1 MIKEYM
7 KSHTNKDFAI
17 ITNSDEKFL
26 DELEQR
32 LHFSKDA
39 RIKFVGTVYDQ
50 ELLKKIR
57 EGAYGYFHGH
67 EVGGTNPSL
76 LEALGS
82 TNLNLLLDVGFNR
95 EVAQD
100 AAMYWTKDDGNLSQ
114 LINECDDMNREEL
127 GHKAKERVNTAYS
140 WKYICNRYETLWKR

>member
-1 MIKEYM
+1 M
-7 KSHTNKDFAI
+7 
-17 ITNSDEKFL
+17 
-26 DELEQR
+26 
-32 LHFSKDA
+32 
-39 RIKFVGTVYDQ
+39 
-50 ELLKKIR
+50 KKIR

-100 AAMYWTKDDGNLSQ
+100 AAMYWTKDDGNLAQ
-114 LINECDDMNREEL
+114 LIDNCENIDREQI
-127 GHKAKERVNTAYS
+127 GNKAKERIKTAYS
-140 WKYICNRYETLWKR
+140 WEFISERYNQIWSM